1 MTVVIFV
8 EFASTEIQIYL
19 QGRISKYS
27 VGYGEIKMIHTV
39 VRYTPRREIITI
51 IGHFQWGWRRTEYC
65 WFLFRNCDV
74 EILMYNTNP
83 YESNYGNRTSYAE
96 VIKLQKELA
105 KKVISRD
112 CFDSSIRS
120 ICGVDVSYKNNIAYC
135 SAVIIDKE
143 NFKIIEMVSSESKI
157 KNPYIPSLFIL
168 RESEPILQ
176 TLKLLT
182 KSFQILLVD
191 GHGVLHPRRCGLA
204 CYVGISTNLHT
215 IGVAKS
221 LLCGNVQSNNFVNH
235 DGEILGYALKSTN
248 NLKKA
253 AYISVGHKISL
264 PTSIELVKMITKTN
278 QFVPEPLRVADKL
291 SKEQNSK

>member
-1 MTVVIFV
+1 MS
-8 EFASTEIQIYL
+8 EL
-19 QGRISKYS
+19 
-27 VGYGEIKMIHTV
+27 
-39 VRYTPRREIITI
+39 
-51 IGHFQWGWRRTEYC
+51 
-65 WFLFRNCDV
+65 NND
-74 EILMYNTNP
+74 N
-83 YESNYGNRTSYAE
+83 NRTSYAE
-96 VIKLQKELA
+96 VIKLQKEFA
-105 KKVISRD
+105 KKVITKD
-112 CFDSSIRS
+112 YFDSNVRS
-120 ICGVDVSYKNNIAYC
+120 ICGVDVSYRNNIAYC

-168 RESEPILQ
+168 RESGPILQ

-204 CYVGISTNLHT
+204 CYIGISTNLPT

-221 LLCGNVQSNNFVNH
+221 LLCGNVQSNNFVSH

-253 AYISVGHKISL
+253 TYISVGHRISL
-264 PTSIELVKMITKTN
+264 PTSIEVVKSITRTN
-278 QFVPEPLRVADKL
+278 QYIPEPLRVADRL
-291 SKEQNSK
+291 SKEQSSK